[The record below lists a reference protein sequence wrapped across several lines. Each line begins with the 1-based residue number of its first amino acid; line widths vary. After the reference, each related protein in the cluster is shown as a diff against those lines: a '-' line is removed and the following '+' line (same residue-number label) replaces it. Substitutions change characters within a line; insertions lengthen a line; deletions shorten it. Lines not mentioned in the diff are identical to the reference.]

1 MRCRGDCSI
10 SVTFHP
16 ATLLFAWGGF
26 VAMLQALPPDAL
38 AWVAALILPLAF
50 FFARRRAMALIRRTR
65 WLLLSIGV
73 MFSFAT
79 PGQHLPGIGGD
90 LGITFDGLLLAAE
103 HLLRLLLL
111 LASLAAIHE
120 RLGTTGMMTGFH
132 WLLRPLG
139 QWRTLR
145 ERIVV
150 RTLLVLDQVENAP
163 ASTWRD
169 WLNGDT
175 VERSQLSLT
184 VGSLRAVDWLA
195 LASLVIVLLLSGVI
209 Q

>member
-38 AWVAALILPLAF
+38 GWIAAILLPLAIF
-50 FFARRRAMALIRRTR
+50 VARRRVMALVRRTR
-65 WLLLSIGV
+65 WLLISIAIL
-73 MFSFAT
+73 FAFAT
-79 PGQHLPGIGGD
+79 PGQRLPGIGGD

-111 LASLAAIHE
+111 LASLAAVHE
-120 RLGTTGMMTGFH
+120 RLGTTGMMMGLH
-132 WLLRPLG
+132 WLLGPLG

-163 ASTWRD
+163 VSTWRE
-169 WLNGDT
+169 WLKGDT
-175 VERSQLSLT
+175 AERSQLSLT
-184 VGSLRAVDWLA
+184 VGSLRAVDWLV
-195 LASLVIVLLLSGVI
+195 LASLVMIILLSGVI
-209 Q
+209 G